1 MRMKTLRHFFTLG
14 LFASSL
20 VSLGQDAAVLTAWEH
35 LNTFKRE
42 REVNEQVAIDA
53 LMEAKKEMDAAA
65 LHESTIAKSKTWKR
79 RGDVYWLLG
88 TDPSPRLV
96 LARKGALDTAMYSY
110 GRALVVEFKSNGKPK
125 VEEPDEILNR
135 MLSIGARFAESA
147 QKNLKAKKYNEA
159 IQEFGAAKVA
169 MQLLAQQD
177 PENNSL
183 KRQMAYFSYYQ
194 SVAATEGQKI
204 DEALVFAQSAV
215 DLSPDDTAF
224 AIALVKLNIF
234 AQKMPQAQTAIDAAK
249 KRFGSLAD
257 LALIEVKLAMESGN
271 IEKAGALIEK
281 GKVDFPNLKTEFI
294 LEEVNFYLNSG
305 NDEKAL
311 GAIEQAIAA
320 FTADPAILLV
330 LNFNKGVINDQIAEN
345 LEKKDPKAFAAQI
358 AERRASA
365 KIGYEKTIE
374 LDPNYTAAY
383 LQLANAEIMKA
394 NALIKKANELDLS
407 KVKEYEALKNEA
419 KVFFANS
426 AGILETG
433 YAKEKAKPDAD
444 PNRMETFQ
452 KTLLQVYTKL
462 EDTAKR
468 NAIKA
473 EMEGGK

>member
-1 MRMKTLRHFFTLG
+1 
-14 LFASSL
+14 
-20 VSLGQDAAVLTAWEH
+20 
-35 LNTFKRE
+35 
-42 REVNEQVAIDA
+42 
-53 LMEAKKEMDAAA
+53 
-65 LHESTIAKSKTWKR
+65 
-79 RGDVYWLLG
+79 
-88 TDPSPRLV
+88 
-96 LARKGALDTAMYSY
+96 
-110 GRALVVEFKSNGKPK
+110 
-125 VEEPDEILNR
+125 
-135 MLSIGARFAESA
+135 
-147 QKNLKAKKYNEA
+147 
-159 IQEFGAAKVA
+159 
-169 MQLLAQQD
+169 
-177 PENNSL
+177 
-183 KRQMAYFSYYQ
+183 
-194 SVAATEGQKI
+194 
-204 DEALVFAQSAV
+204 
-215 DLSPDDTAF
+215 
-224 AIALVKLNIF
+224 
-234 AQKMPQAQTAIDAAK
+234 MPQAQTAIDAAK

>member
-1 MRMKTLRHFFTLG
+1 MKSIRYFLALG
-14 LFASSL
+14 FISVSVGAFA
-20 VSLGQDAAVLTAWEH
+20 QDAAVLTAWEH

-53 LMEAKKEMDAAA
+53 LLEAKKEMDAAA
-65 LHESTIAKSKTWKR
+65 KHETTVAKSKTWKR

-88 TDPSPRLV
+88 TDPSPRLI

-147 QKNLKAKKYNEA
+147 QKNLKAKKYAES
-159 IQEFGAAKVA
+159 IQEFGSAKTA
-169 MQLLAQQD
+169 MEILAKQD
-177 PENNSL
+177 PDNTSL
-183 KRQMAYFSYYQ
+183 QRQMAYYCYYQ
-194 SVAATEGQKI
+194 SVAAAEAQKV
-204 DEALVFAQSAV
+204 DEALGYAQKAV
-215 DLSPDDTAF
+215 DLSPGDTAF
-224 AIALVKLNIF
+224 AVALVRLNVF
-234 AQKMPQAQTAIDAAK
+234 AQKFNEAQTAIDAAK
-249 KRFGSLAD
+249 KRFGSLSD
-257 LALIEVKLAMESGN
+257 LALIEVKLAMERG
-271 IEKAGALIEK
+271 ETDRAATLIEN
-281 GKVDFPNLKTEFI
+281 GKKDFPALKTEFI

-311 GAIEQAIAA
+311 EAIDQAIVA
-320 FTADPAILLV
+320 FSADPAILLV

-345 LEKKDPKAFAAQI
+345 LEKKDAKGLADQI
-358 AERRASA
+358 AERRAAA

-383 LQLANAEIMKA
+383 LQLANAEIIKA
-394 NALIKKANELDLS
+394 NALIKKANDLDIS
-407 KVKEYEALKNEA
+407 KVKEYEALKEEA
-419 KVFFANS
+419 KVFFSNS
-426 AGILETG
+426 ASILEKG
-433 YAKEKAKPDAD
+433 YANEKAKPDAD
-444 PNRMETFQ
+444 PNRIDTFQ

-462 EDTAKR
+462 EDAAKR

>member
-1 MRMKTLRHFFTLG
+1 MKTLRHFFTLG
-14 LFASSL
+14 LFASSFT
-20 VSLGQDAAVLTAWEH
+20 GFAQDAAVLTAWEY

-65 LHESTIAKSKTWKR
+65 LHESTVAKSKTWKR

-110 GRALVVEFKSNGKPK
+110 GRALVVELKANGKPK

-135 MLSIGARFAESA
+135 MLSIGARFAEAA
-147 QKNLKAKKYNEA
+147 QKSLKAKKYPEA

-177 PENNSL
+177 PGNNSL

-204 DEALVFAQSAV
+204 DEALVFAQNAV
-215 DLSPDDTAF
+215 DLSPEDTAF
-224 AIALVKLNIF
+224 AVAFVKLNIF
-234 AQKMPQAQTAIDAAK
+234 AQKMPEAQAAIDAAK
-249 KRFGSLAD
+249 LRFGSLAD

-271 IEKAGALIEK
+271 MEKAGALIEK
-281 GKVDFPNLKTEFI
+281 GKQDFPKLKTEFI

-311 GAIEQAIAA
+311 DAIEQAIAA

-345 LEKKDPKAFAAQI
+345 FEKKDPKGLATQI
-358 AERRASA
+358 ADRRASA

-383 LQLANAEIMKA
+383 LQLANAEILKA
-394 NALIKKANELDLS
+394 NALIKKANELDLN
-407 KVKEYEALKNEA
+407 KVKEYDALKEEA
-419 KVFFANS
+419 KVFFAKS
-426 AGILETG
+426 AGILEKG
-433 YAKEKAKPDAD
+433 YANEKAKPDAD
-444 PNRMETFQ
+444 PNRIDTFQ
-452 KTLLQVYTKL
+452 KTLFQVYSKL
-462 EDTAKR
+462 EDVAKR

>member
-1 MRMKTLRHFFTLG
+1 MKSPHHFFTLV
-14 LFASSL
+14 LFALST
-20 VSLGQDAAVLTAWEH
+20 LGFSQDAAVLTAWEH

-42 REVNEQVAIDA
+42 RELNEQVAIDA

-65 LHESTIAKSKTWKR
+65 LHESTTAKSKTWKR

-125 VEEPDEILNR
+125 VEEPDEIFNR
-135 MLSIGARFAESA
+135 LISIGTRFAESA
-147 QKNLKAKKYNEA
+147 QKSLKAKKFNDA
-159 IQEFGAAKVA
+159 IQDFGAAKVA

-177 PENNSL
+177 PDNNSL
-183 KRQMAYFSYYQ
+183 KRQMAYFSYSQ
-194 SVAATEGQKI
+194 SVAATEAQKM
-204 DEALVFAQSAV
+204 DEALAFAQNAV
-215 DLSPDDTAF
+215 DLAPEDTGFAVAF
-224 AIALVKLNIF
+224 VKLNLF
-234 AQKMPQAQTAIDAAK
+234 AKKIPQAQAAVDAAK
-249 KRFGSLAD
+249 QRFGSLSE
-257 LALIEVKLAMESGN
+257 LALIEVKLAMETGN

-294 LEEVNFYLNSG
+294 LEEVNFYLNAG

-311 GAIEQAIAA
+311 EAIEQAISA
-320 FTADPAILLV
+320 FSADPQILLV
-330 LNFNKGVINDQIAEN
+330 LNFNKGVINDQIADN
-345 LEKKDPKAFAAQI
+345 LEKKDPKTMAVQI
-358 AERRASA
+358 AERRAAA

-407 KVKEYEALKNEA
+407 KVNEYEALKNEA
-419 KVFFANS
+419 NTFFANS
-426 AGILETG
+426 SGILETG

-444 PNRMETFQ
+444 PNRIETFQ
-452 KTLLQVYTKL
+452 KTLIQVYTKL
-462 EDTAKR
+462 ENATKR

-473 EMEGGK
+473 EMESGK

>member
-1 MRMKTLRHFFTLG
+1 MKTLRHFFTLG

-345 LEKKDPKAFAAQI
+345 LEKKDPKALATQI
-358 AERRASA
+358 AERRAAA
-365 KIGYEKTIE
+365 KVGYEKTIE

-419 KVFFANS
+419 KAFFANS

-444 PNRMETFQ
+444 PNRMETLQ

-462 EDTAKR
+462 EDTNKR

>member
-1 MRMKTLRHFFTLG
+1 MKSIRYFLALG
-14 LFASSL
+14 FISVSVGAFA
-20 VSLGQDAAVLTAWEH
+20 QDAAVLTAWEH

-53 LMEAKKEMDAAA
+53 LLEAKKEMDAAA
-65 LHESTIAKSKTWKR
+65 KHETTVAKSKTWKR

-88 TDPSPRLV
+88 TDPSPRLI

-147 QKNLKAKKYNEA
+147 QKNLKAKKYAES
-159 IQEFGAAKVA
+159 IQEFGSAKTA
-169 MQLLAQQD
+169 MEILAKQD
-177 PENNSL
+177 PDNTSL
-183 KRQMAYFSYYQ
+183 QRQMAYYCYYQ
-194 SVAATEGQKI
+194 SVAAAEAQKV
-204 DEALVFAQSAV
+204 DEALGYAQKAV
-215 DLSPDDTAF
+215 DLSPGDTAF
-224 AIALVKLNIF
+224 AVALVRLNVF
-234 AQKMPQAQTAIDAAK
+234 AQKFNEAQTAIDAAK
-249 KRFGSLAD
+249 KRFGSLSD
-257 LALIEVKLAMESGN
+257 LALIEVKLAMERG
-271 IEKAGALIEK
+271 ETDRAATLIEN
-281 GKVDFPNLKTEFI
+281 GKKDFPALKTEFI

-311 GAIEQAIAA
+311 EAIDQAIAA
-320 FTADPAILLV
+320 FSADPAILLV

-345 LEKKDPKAFAAQI
+345 LEKKDAKGLADQI
-358 AERRASA
+358 AERRAAA

-383 LQLANAEIMKA
+383 LQLANAEIIKA
-394 NALIKKANELDLS
+394 NALIKKANDLDIS
-407 KVKEYEALKNEA
+407 KVKEYEALKEEA
-419 KVFFANS
+419 KVFFSNS
-426 AGILETG
+426 ASILEKG
-433 YAKEKAKPDAD
+433 YANEKAKPDSD
-444 PNRMETFQ
+444 PNRIDTFQ

-462 EDTAKR
+462 EDAAKR

>member
-1 MRMKTLRHFFTLG
+1 MKTLRLFVVFGLILG
-14 LFASSL
+14 SLSAFA
-20 VSLGQDAAVLTAWEH
+20 QDAAVLTAWEH

-42 REVNEQVAIDA
+42 RELNEQVAIDA
-53 LMEAKKEMDAAA
+53 LLEAQKEMDAAA
-65 LHESTIAKSKTWKR
+65 KHESTLAKSKTWKR

-110 GRALVVEFKSNGKPK
+110 GKALVVEFKSNGKPK

-135 MLSIGARFAESA
+135 MLSIGARFAEAA
-147 QKNLKAKKYNEA
+147 QKSLKAKKYQDA
-159 IQEFGAAKVA
+159 IHEFGLAKIA
-169 MQLLAQQD
+169 MQMLATQD

-204 DEALVFAQSAV
+204 DEALVFAQNAV

-257 LALIEVKLAMESGN
+257 LALIEVKLAMEAGDM
-271 IEKAGALIEK
+271 EKAGTLIEK
-281 GKVDFPNLKTEFI
+281 GKQDFPNLKTEFI

-311 GAIEQAIAA
+311 DAIEQAIAA
-320 FTADPAILLV
+320 FTADPAILLI

-345 LEKKDPKAFAAQI
+345 LEKKDSKAFAAQI
-358 AERRASA
+358 EERRAAA
-365 KIGYEKTIE
+365 KVGYEKTIE
-374 LDPNYTAAY
+374 LDANYTAAY
-383 LQLANAEIMKA
+383 LQLANAEIIKA
-394 NALIKKANELDLS
+394 NALIKKANELDLN
-407 KVKEYEALKNEA
+407 KVKEYEALKDEA

-426 AGILETG
+426 ASILETG

-444 PNRMETFQ
+444 PNRIDTFQ

-462 EDTAKR
+462 EDAAKR
-468 NAIKA
+468 NDIKA
-473 EMEGGK
+473 EIEGGKN